1 MFLILLDDELL
12 QKKVRNIL
20 ISKKTPNAGKIML
33 LKFKMK
39 FTRCDSYS
47 EVLIIKF
54 ICIIY
59 IIFILNNHIFMYNFL
74 PFLEILFINCLW
86 YFVDHIFVCIH
97 QFFTSRKYN
106 TTQIIKTKM
115 IVSYC

>member
-12 QKKVRNIL
+12 QKKVLNIL

-47 EVLIIKF
+47 EVLIIL
-54 ICIIY
+54 IY
-59 IIFILNNHIFMYNFL
+59 LYN
-74 PFLEILFINCLW
+74 IY
-86 YFVDHIFVCIH
+86 YFY
-97 QFFTSRKYN
+97 SK
-106 TTQIIKTKM
+106 
-115 IVSYC
+115 

>member
-47 EVLIIKF
+47 EVLIIL
-54 ICIIY
+54 IY
-59 IIFILNNHIFMYNFL
+59 LYN
-74 PFLEILFINCLW
+74 IY
-86 YFVDHIFVCIH
+86 YFY
-97 QFFTSRKYN
+97 SK
-106 TTQIIKTKM
+106 
-115 IVSYC
+115 

>member
-20 ISKKTPNAGKIML
+20 ISKKTPNAGKIIL

-47 EVLIIKF
+47 EVLSNYQ
-54 ICIIY
+54 IY
-59 IIFILNNHIFMYNFL
+59 FYN
-74 PFLEILFINCLW
+74 IY
-86 YFVDHIFVCIH
+86 YFY
-97 QFFTSRKYN
+97 SK
-106 TTQIIKTKM
+106 
-115 IVSYC
+115 